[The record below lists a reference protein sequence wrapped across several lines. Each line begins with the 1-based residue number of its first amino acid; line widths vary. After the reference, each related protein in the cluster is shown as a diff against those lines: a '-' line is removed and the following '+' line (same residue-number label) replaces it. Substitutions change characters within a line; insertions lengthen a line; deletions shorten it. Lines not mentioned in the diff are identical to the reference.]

1 MARVFMLLMMFLVS
15 TSFIHPSDD
24 SAASSP
30 SPEGDTRMGADAASS
45 GTDITDKELQAQ
57 EEKGIIRP
65 EENGPKKEDPSEE
78 DHTDIDV
85 K

>member
-1 MARVFMLLMMFLVS
+1 MARVFMLFTMFIFS

-24 SAASSP
+24 SAVSSP

-57 EEKGIIRP
+57 EEKGNPRI
-65 EENGPKKEDPSEE
+65 EDNGIKKENPSEQE
-78 DHTDIDV
+78 HADIDV